1 MTSDGISMRRSRNMP
16 RVPTA
21 AAKSAKH
28 LAGAAV
34 RRRVRERGQSGVL
47 KRLQVFRNS

>member
-1 MTSDGISMRRSRNMP
+1 MTPDGNSLRSSQNML
-16 RVPTA
+16 RLPTA

-47 KRLQVFRNS
+47 KRLQVFHNS